1 MYDIVTE
8 WANDCQYSMY
18 FWIELKSISLDKID
32 GKYVSVVFIRFVEC
46 FFRIFISQ
54 PLKIGTVWSTEF
66 HFRKSNQRS
75 YNEKNLDGTE
85 IGLIIWLNLVGSALL
100 LMLGN
105 ALSAAGSIEIF
116 FLLLRGN
123 DMLLVLL
130 GIPSTDSWNAI
141 KCVVW
146 IESPPFWD
154 SILTSKLSV
163 QKKLEWFHLPQAKLG
178 KYFSLSLEWKS
189 TLRLLFRFHSF
200 CCSLGNGPIYLR

>member
-1 MYDIVTE
+1 MIAVPTSNVKLVYDIVTE

-85 IGLIIWLNLVGSALL
+85 FGLIIWLNLVGSAFS

-105 ALSAAGSIEIF
+105 ALSAAGSIEIS
-116 FLLLRGN
+116 LLLRGN
-123 DMLLVLL
+123 DILLLVLL
-130 GIPSTDSWNAI
+130 GIPSTDSWNSS
-141 KCVVW
+141 KCVVS
-146 IESPPFWD
+146 IEPPP
-154 SILTSKLSV
+154 S
-163 QKKLEWFHLPQAKLG
+163 
-178 KYFSLSLEWKS
+178 
-189 TLRLLFRFHSF
+189 
-200 CCSLGNGPIYLR
+200 